1 MTPAAGQPGAGGV
14 CEEETGEFRGP
25 LHGQKKAPALRSQDS
40 TRESGIGMR
49 ESGPIFLAERIQ

>member
-25 LHGQKKAPALRSQDS
+25 RHHGGMDRKKRRL
-40 TRESGIGMR
+40 SGLDTGVGNR
-49 ESGPIFLAERIQ
+49 DA